1 MPVELPHTDQQ
12 GRVVALDLGQA
23 EVDPGIEGVGGR
35 LIEEVGQL
43 AQPVTDSVEDRRL
56 QPYRVLE
63 AVEGVEE
70 AADSC
75 LTLGRQ
81 RPLEVLPL
89 EFLRGGVH
97 GAVVLGGV
105 EQAPSDQGGQSP
117 LERGVVRPLLPP
129 HRAQGPPHLVEVE
142 CRGDHRCLVEG
153 GHEADVQIP

>member
-1 MPVELPHTDQQ
+1 MNCRTLTSRDEWWPSISASGGGFGHRGCRWT
-12 GRVVALDLGQA
+12 
-23 EVDPGIEGVGGR
+23 VDRGGR
-35 LIEEVGQL
+35 QL
-43 AQPVTDSVEDRRL
+43 TQPVTDSVEDRRL

-70 AADSC
+70 AAYSC

-89 EFLRGGVH
+89 ELLGGGVH

-105 EQAPSDQGGQSP
+105 EQAPSDQGGQGP
-117 LERGVVRPLLPP
+117 LERGVVYPLLPP

-142 CRGDHRCLVEG
+142 RGG
-153 GHEADVQIP
+153 TIAA